1 METLKTRI
9 KETDLLQNTK
19 EDFTQN
25 QDTAK
30 MLEAHK
36 YAIHFDILPEI
47 SYLNQEL
54 PIIIADL
61 LQLFHQ
67 FPKDV
72 WISQQSVDEGLDF
85 CRVVFWVFSE
95 SSDAL
100 KTFSI
105 WFQALF
111 RESQV
116 ANVLECLVACALDE
130 PDAAS
135 VELTDW
141 TRLHALE
148 ADVEK
153 VIQTEKEKNKI
164 DM

>member
-1 METLKTRI
+1 MS
-9 KETDLLQNTK
+9 NTIEK
-19 EDFTQN
+19 FTQN
-25 QDTAK
+25 QDNERA
-30 MLEAHK
+30 LEVHK

-47 SYLNQEL
+47 SYLNQEI
-54 PIIIADL
+54 PIIIAEL
-61 LQLFHQ
+61 LPILHQ
-67 FPKDV
+67 FPEDV
-72 WISQQSVDEGLDF
+72 WISQQSIDEGLDF

-105 WFQALF
+105 WFQAIF
-111 RESQV
+111 REAQV
-116 ANVLECLVACALDE
+116 AEILERLVGCALDD
-130 PDAAS
+130 PDAAE

-153 VIQTEKEKNKI
+153 AIQTEKDKKYI
-164 DM
+164 DK